1 MEPPKVASVKWMCS
15 KCNVYLC
22 KEHFAAYH
30 FGGTRMT
37 RWMSPKLFAV
47 QLCRNVPT
55 VLTYI
60 ICRITIMGS
69 GISIS

>member
-1 MEPPKVASVKWMCS
+1 MEPPKVASVKQMCS

-22 KEHFAAYH
+22 KEHFATYH

-37 RWMSPKLFAV
+37 RWMSQKLFVV
-47 QLCRNVPT
+47 QLCRNVPA

-60 ICRITIMGS
+60 ICRIMIMG
-69 GISIS
+69 